1 MINSIKNTILP
12 LVIIVLL
19 SCSKPIM
26 VNSTPLSDHS
36 RDGETSLIGM
46 EKNILY
52 YINQHRRSIGLS
64 DLIMLEQAS
73 QKATEHSMDMAKRKT
88 GFGHEGFDTRVKYIA
103 KNTGAV
109 SAAAENIAYGQ
120 LSAKEVVDG
129 WLHSPGHKRNIE
141 GNYTYTGIGLAKDR
155 DGVIY
160 FTQIFI
166 RK

>member
-1 MINSIKNTILP
+1 MIKLIKNVTLP
-12 LVIIVLL
+12 FIIIALL

-26 VNSTPLSDHS
+26 VNSTPSSDHS
-36 RDGETSLIGM
+36 RDKEISLIGM

-52 YINQHRRSIGLS
+52 YINLHRRSIGLT

-73 QKATEHSMDMAKRKT
+73 QKATEHSVEMAKRIT
-88 GFGHEGFDTRVKYIA
+88 GFGHEGFETRIKYISQ
-103 KNTGAV
+103 KTGAI
-109 SAAAENIAYGQ
+109 SAAAENVAYGQ
-120 LSAKEVVDG
+120 LSAREVVDG
-129 WLHSPGHKRNIE
+129 WLHSPGHKKNIE

-155 DGVIY
+155 DGIIY